1 MLRAP
6 LPTRAGARGLL
17 PRHLRPMLL
26 LPLLLAGCG
35 MPGPE
40 AATAPENAPIA
51 GEAPKLSIGGYMGTN
66 YSHTR

>member
-1 MLRAP
+1 
-6 LPTRAGARGLL
+6 
-17 PRHLRPMLL
+17 MLL